1 MVGVALPTGSEAV
14 AVVVVVVVIV
24 IVAVVVVVVVEMEAE
39 VTLQAEGGTRAA
51 PAGDYWLES
60 DLEYPESVPNCP
72 QL

>member
-24 IVAVVVVVVVEMEAE
+24 IVAVVVVVVEMEAE

>member
-24 IVAVVVVVVVEMEAE
+24 IVAVVVVVVEMEAE

-51 PAGDYWLES
+51 QEGDYWLES